1 MNPLGFLTCDIWMR
15 QVWCW
20 LGPSKRSTI
29 KNLAEVAENTAGK
42 EKEQAYELCFV
53 NMLAE

>member
-1 MNPLGFLTCDIWMR
+1 MHPLGFLTCDIWMR

-29 KNLAEVAENTAGK
+29 KNLAEVAEITAGK
-42 EKEQAYELCFV
+42 EREKAYELCFV